1 MKHFWLLANF
11 GVLQR
16 APAASQREIL
26 NCVYLVGYITLKKNY
41 QMSNRSAHVI
51 MYGKITNTDILEII
65 WSF

>member
-16 APAASQREIL
+16 APEASQRDIKL
-26 NCVYLVGYITLKKNY
+26 FIWLVKLHKKDY
-41 QMSNRSAHVI
+41 QMSNKSTYVI
-51 MYGKITNTDILEII
+51 MYGKITNTDILKII